1 MKPLFATLALLF
13 SLLAFGQAQIPNGS
27 FDTWTSNSAGN
38 KEPYGWQSQYIDS
51 VQTVSNAYDTGIA
64 VAISPFQSFEG
75 PLPNTISNGF
85 RLDTSAPSRFRG
97 YVKTA
102 IPGEDTVY
110 IRVRLYNQGKQTFQ
124 DVWKT
129 TKTYNSWQE
138 VTLNMGN
145 VNSDSASITLTA
157 GCCVTGMGGT
167 ANPETRLIADAFS
180 FDAEVGL
187 PENPKNPQFS
197 LYPNPADEQV
207 KLQGFQ
213 TDKSPQYRLINNR
226 GQVLRTGSIRQGE
239 STIRLKGLPSGLYL
253 IQLNSPGTIN
263 NPQSLR
269 LIKAP

>member
-1 MKPLFATLALLF
+1 MKPLFGTLALLF
-13 SLLAFGQAQIPNGS
+13 GLLAFGQAQIPNGS
-27 FDTWTSNSAGN
+27 FDTWFTNTEKQIPVDWTTRFA
-38 KEPYGWQSQYIDS
+38 DS
-51 VQTVSNAYDTGIA
+51 VKAVSNAYEGSRAVGI
-64 VAISPFQSFEG
+64 STYPSFEG
-75 PLPNTISNGF
+75 TQPNTISNGF

-102 IPGEDTVY
+102 IPSEDTVY

-157 GCCVTGMGGT
+157 GCCMTIRGGT
-167 ANPETRLIADAFS
+167 ADSETRLIADAFS

-187 PENPKNPQFS
+187 PENPKNRQLS
-197 LYPNPADEQV
+197 LYPNPAAEKV
-207 KLQGFQ
+207 RLKGFQ
-213 TDKSPQYRLINNR
+213 TDKALQYRLTNNR
-226 GQVLRTGSIRQGE
+226 GQVVQTGSIRQGE
-239 STIRLKGLPSGLYL
+239 STIRLEGLPSGLYL
-253 IQLNSPGTIN
+253 IQLHKSGTDN
-263 NPQSLR
+263 DPQSLR

>member
-1 MKPLFATLALLF
+1 MKPLFGTLALLF
-13 SLLAFGQAQIPNGS
+13 GLLAFGQAQIPNGS
-27 FDTWTSNSAGN
+27 FDTWTSSSAGN
-38 KEPYGWQSQYIDS
+38 KKPYGWQSQYIDS

-75 PLPNTISNGF
+75 PLPNTLSNGF

-110 IRVRLYNQGKQTFQ
+110 IRITLYNQGKQTYQ

-157 GCCVTGMGGT
+157 GCCMTIRGGT
-167 ANPETRLIADAFS
+167 ADSETRLIADAFS

-187 PENPKNPQFS
+187 PENPKNRQFS
-197 LYPNPADEQV
+197 LYPNPAAEKV
-207 KLQGFQ
+207 RLKGFQ
-213 TDKSPQYRLINNR
+213 TDKALQYRLINNQ
-226 GQVLRTGSIRQGE
+226 GQVLRLGSIRQGE
-239 STIRLKGLPSGLYL
+239 STIRLEGLPSGLYL
-253 IQLNSPGTIN
+253 IQLHKSGTDN
-263 NPQSLR
+263 DPQSLR